1 MGRKARPLASAAAA
15 DFRGGWSGPSAVY
28 GLIYNGFPASGPSHT
43 PHGPAAVLGPSWAVQ
58 GTKKERRP
66 RRRPRLKLSEN

>member
-15 DFRGGWSGPSAVY
+15 DFRGGWSGPPALY
-28 GLIYNGFPASGPSHT
+28 GLIYKGFRLSGHSPTSS
-43 PHGPAAVLGPSWAVQ
+43 GAAAVLGPSWAVQ
-58 GTKKERRP
+58 GMKKERRP